1 MRRKMKRLQSMKYR
15 GEIKWKV
22 YEYLQDGMSAQAT
35 NLVRLIEKDKPK
47 EIYNY
52 HHKNTNRLVLNAVN
66 ELKRTGHVEEIK
78 GRWYKTE
85 VVAKIKD
92 AWYRIG

>member
-1 MRRKMKRLQSMKYR
+1 MMKYR